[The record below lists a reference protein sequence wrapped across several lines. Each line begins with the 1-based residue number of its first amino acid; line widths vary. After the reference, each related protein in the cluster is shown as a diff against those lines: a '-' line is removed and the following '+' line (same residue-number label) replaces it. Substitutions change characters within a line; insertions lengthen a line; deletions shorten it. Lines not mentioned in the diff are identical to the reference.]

1 LKWLCW
7 DPGSRSHFKLE
18 LRHPTHTVPPKSG
31 LRRNRWPSLP
41 RSTRAFRP
49 HARVRQRSLA
59 RQGASASWPNR
70 ATVPAAQRLRRGR
83 RLRSFR
89 HSLSTVRRERCALCN
104 ECFRRPVHQ
113 FRRNREEHLDF
124 LAGHH
129 VLATDEVHSALGKI
143 HCLAFYHAKA
153 HCGVGRGVPVLHY
166 SKPYRDQTFFSWG
179 YAAFMAGPGSS
190 PVPTVKRVDCW
201 KGLLRIASKQG
212 GVDNFNIFT
221 RPWS

>member
-1 LKWLCW
+1 MALL
-7 DPGSRSHFKLE
+7 GSWEAEAISSWNFGT
-18 LRHPTHTVPPKSG
+18 RHTQFLLSQASG
-31 LRRNRWPSLP
+31 RNRWPSLP

-59 RQGASASWPNR
+59 RQGASWPNR

-104 ECFRRPVHQ
+104 ECFRPPVRP

-143 HCLAFYHAKA
+143 HCLAFYHAK
-153 HCGVGRGVPVLHY
+153 VSVSP
-166 SKPYRDQTFFSWG
+166 P
-179 YAAFMAGPGSS
+179 AARAES
-190 PVPTVKRVDCW
+190 VKRTAGSVGACPFCTTRNRTGTKHSFRGDTRRSW
-201 KGLLRIASKQG
+201 LDLGLLLCQL
-212 GVDNFNIFT
+212 
-221 RPWS
+221 